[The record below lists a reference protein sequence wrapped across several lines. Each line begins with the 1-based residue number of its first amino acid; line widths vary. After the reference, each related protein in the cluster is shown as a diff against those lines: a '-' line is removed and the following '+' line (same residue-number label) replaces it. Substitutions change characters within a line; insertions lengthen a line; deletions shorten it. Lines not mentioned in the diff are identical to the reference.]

1 MSEQL
6 FKNLRQALLTY
17 DTDAT
22 EKVTREI
29 VRKGINPLEANE
41 VFIKAIR
48 EVGDLFGRMEIY
60 LPELMMAAEAMNAG
74 VAILE
79 PEILKKHGA
88 VPTLGKI
95 IIGTVKGDIHDLGK
109 KIVIILLRAAGFEV
123 IDIGKDVGN
132 SIFAEALERHN
143 PDILGLS
150 ATMTTTMEAERDV
163 IEYLEA
169 LGFREDVKIMVGGAV
184 ITSEYAEEI
193 RADAFAE
200 NAHEAV
206 EIAKKLMADAG

>member
-1 MSEQL
+1 MSGQL
-6 FKNLRQALLTY
+6 LKNLRQALLTY
-17 DTDAT
+17 DAEAT
-22 EKVTREI
+22 EKATKEI
-29 VRKGINPLEANE
+29 VRKGISPLEANE

-79 PEILKKHGA
+79 PEILKRHGA

-123 IDIGKDVGN
+123 LDIGNDVGN
-132 SIFAEALERHN
+132 SSFAEAIERHR
-143 PDILGLS
+143 PDIVGLS
-150 ATMTTTMEAERDV
+150 ATMTTTMESERDV

-169 LGFREDVKIMVGGAV
+169 LGLREDIKIMVGGAV

-200 NAHEAV
+200 NANEAV
-206 EIAKKLMADAG
+206 EIAKKIMSNSG